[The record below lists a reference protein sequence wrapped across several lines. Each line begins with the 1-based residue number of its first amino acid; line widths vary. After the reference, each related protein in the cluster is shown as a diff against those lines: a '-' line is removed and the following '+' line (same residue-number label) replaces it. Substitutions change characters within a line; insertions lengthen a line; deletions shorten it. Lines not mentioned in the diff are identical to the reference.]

1 MGDQGWT
8 RRFYEKRSRP
18 ADTILQPVLPPIVE
32 TGDAVGPGGQE
43 LADLDE
49 DDEDGMDDRNQKWVS
64 AREFYAYRVQIRPIS
79 DSDARCWLW
88 MFGKLGHQYV
98 VDQWAKVE
106 SQKLLWMRMNQKS
119 IRADVYQGVEDAVA
133 ADIGSAN
140 IGTKIILPSSFQGGP
155 RYMQQLFQDSMAI
168 VRTFGKP
175 TCSSP
180 LLATPNGQKLQR
192 TWSPHKPQVIALTCV
207 SEFSR

>member
-1 MGDQGWT
+1 
-8 RRFYEKRSRP
+8 
-18 ADTILQPVLPPIVE
+18 
-32 TGDAVGPGGQE
+32 
-43 LADLDE
+43 
-49 DDEDGMDDRNQKWVS
+49 MDDRNQKWVS
-64 AREFYAYRVQIRPIS
+64 AREFYAYRVQIRPFS

-155 RYMQQLFQDSMAI
+155 RHMQQLFQDAMAI

-175 TCSSP
+175 DLFITFTCNP
-180 LLATPNGQKLQR
+180 KWPEITDGLIPGKPGTYTRNVVFKEILNG
-192 TWSPHKPQVIALTCV
+192 
-207 SEFSR
+207 EEDGE